1 MSTHVRIYSEVFL
14 ISRPIVWHVSISGSR
29 VESESNEPLPT
40 AARRPEFIVNLVL
53 GVRTCRLAAQASES
67 DFEPLRTARAY
78 DLDKRP
84 SIVIRKFL
92 VDAKCSTKGKHNKFD
107 HADRTPRET
116 LEERQ

>member
-1 MSTHVRIYSEVFL
+1 MQLPMSTHVRIYSEVFL

-84 SIVIRKFL
+84 SIVIRK
-92 VDAKCSTKGKHNKFD
+92 
-107 HADRTPRET
+107 
-116 LEERQ
+116 

>member
-1 MSTHVRIYSEVFL
+1 MLPVRIYSEVFL

-53 GVRTCRLAAQASES
+53 GVHVRTCRLAAQASES

-84 SIVIRKFL
+84 SIVIRKL
-92 VDAKCSTKGKHNKFD
+92 IVDPTVL
-107 HADRTPRET
+107 T
-116 LEERQ
+116 LRGHWFSYFPAI